1 MFTWSIF
8 VASTIVGTPPL
19 SADPPTPPPKR
30 PAVEERLWVQEILT
44 KFEKHHQE
52 STTREAEKQNLKL
65 QMECLVKLMRIGPAT
80 VPVLIDC
87 LKNQKTPASTR
98 AFAAR
103 ALGFFGDVRAR
114 PVLLQ
119 TIEDKDGYVAA
130 YSRFA
135 LGRLGRIKATPK
147 LRQLAGTDAD
157 GSGYFDAMFIT
168 TRDDEPNPEPFRRAL
183 RNYDLARMDS
193 AHLGKPAP
201 DFTLEDASGK
211 TWHLARFR
219 GKKAVVLILLVGIT

>member
-1 MFTWSIF
+1 MFTWSVF
-8 VASTIVGTPPL
+8 VATAILGAPPPP
-19 SADPPTPPPKR
+19 ADPPSPPPKR
-30 PAVEERLWVQEILT
+30 SAAEDSLSAQEILA
-44 KFEKHHQE
+44 KFRKHHQQ
-52 STTREAEKQNLKL
+52 STTRSAEKQNSKL
-65 QMECLVKLMRIGPAT
+65 RMECLVKLMRIGPTA

-87 LKNQKTPASTR
+87 LKSQKTPAPPR

-103 ALGFFGDVRAR
+103 SLGYFGDVHAR

-135 LGRLGRIKATPK
+135 LGRLGRMKATPK
-147 LRQLAGTDAD
+147 LRLLAGKDPTNSA
-157 GSGYFDAMFIT
+157 YFDIMFLL
-168 TRDDEPNPEPFRRAL
+168 TRDDEPNPEPIRRAL

-193 AHLGKPAP
+193 ARLGKPAP
-201 DFTLEDASGK
+201 DFTLADSSGK
-211 TWHLARFR
+211 KWRLRQFR

>member
-8 VASTIVGTPPL
+8 VATIILGAPL
-19 SADPPTPPPKR
+19 PTAKPVTPPPKQVAAEQTSSVR
-30 PAVEERLWVQEILT
+30 EILS
-44 KFEKHHQE
+44 KFEKRHKQ
-52 STTREAEKQNLKL
+52 STDRPSVKQNLTL
-65 QMECLVKLMRIGPAT
+65 EMECLVKLMRIGPTT

-119 TIEDKDGYVAA
+119 GMEDPDGYVAT

-135 LGRLGRIKATPK
+135 LGRLGRIRATPK
-147 LRQLAGTDAD
+147 LRQLAGTAPDS
-157 GSGYFDAMFIT
+157 SGYFDATFIM
-168 TRDDEPNPEPFRRAL
+168 TRDDEPNPEPIRRAL

-201 DFTLEDASGK
+201 DFTLADSSGK
-211 TWHLARFR
+211 LWHLGQFR
-219 GKKAVVLILLVGIT
+219 GQKAVVLIFLTGIN